1 MIISHLTG
9 NVEPDSGGPAYSI
22 PMLCETLRDLGHI
35 VDLLTLRGS
44 NEHLVTTRHR
54 SFPVWEFSGKL
65 GHAPEMW
72 RWLKQSIK
80 TSRLDIL
87 HSHNLWA
94 LPSIYPAIAGARWSI
109 PHVVSPR
116 GTLSRYSMSSGSR
129 IKRVYWP
136 LVQRPA
142 LQKVAA
148 FHATAE
154 SELEDIRRLGFGQ
167 PVAVIPNG
175 IEIHPVPSSTT
186 GKDTSKTILYFGR
199 FHPEKG
205 LADLLLAWEIAS
217 SERADWSLLLVGP
230 DNVGYRAELER
241 LVTDRRI
248 QGVTFEGPQYGKDK
262 LAVYRRGSVYVL
274 PSPTENFG
282 MTVAEA
288 LSMEVPVIANRGA
301 PWAGLELNQCGWW
314 IKHGTSSLAA
324 ALIQVM
330 KTTPAELQAMGARG
344 RVWMKAEY
352 SWPEI
357 GKQMQSFY
365 RFILGQETKPAFVH
379 LN

>member
-9 NVEPDSGGPAYSI
+9 NIEPDSGGPAYSI
-22 PMLCETLRDLGHI
+22 PMLCETLRDQGHI
-35 VDLLTLRGS
+35 VDLMTLRGS
-44 NEHLVTTRHR
+44 NEHLVTTQHR
-54 SFPVWEFSGKL
+54 SFPVWNFSGKL

-80 TSRLDIL
+80 TSRPDIL

-109 PHVVSPR
+109 PHIVSPR
-116 GTLSRYSMSSGSR
+116 GTLTRYSMSTGSR

-136 LVQRPA
+136 FIQRPV
-142 LQKVAA
+142 LKKVAA

-154 SELEDIRRLGFGQ
+154 SELEDIRRLGFKQ

-175 IEIHPVPSSTT
+175 IEIHPVPSPTT
-186 GKDTSKTILYFGR
+186 GIDPSKTILYFGR

-217 SERADWSLLLVGP
+217 SERPDWSLLLVGP
-230 DNVGYRAELER
+230 DNVAYRAELER
-241 LVTDRRI
+241 LVADRRI
-248 QGVTFEGPQYGKDK
+248 QGVTFEGPQYGRDK
-262 LAVYRRGSVYVL
+262 LGLYRRGAVYVL
-274 PSPTENFG
+274 PSPSENFG

-288 LSMEVPVIANRGA
+288 LSMEVPVIANHGA

-330 KTTPAELQAMGARG
+330 QTTPAELKAMGARG

-365 RFILGQETKPAFVH
+365 SFMLGQETKPEFVH

>member
-1 MIISHLTG
+1 MIIRHLTG
-9 NVEPDSGGPAYSI
+9 SIEPDSGGPAYSI
-22 PMLCETLRDLGHI
+22 PMLCETLRDQGHI

-44 NEHLVTTRHR
+44 NEHLVTTQHR
-54 SFPVWEFSGKL
+54 SFPVWKFSGKL

-80 TSRLDIL
+80 TSRPDIL

-94 LPSIYPAIAGARWSI
+94 LPSIYPAIVGARYEI
-109 PHVVSPR
+109 PHIVSPR
-116 GTLSRYSMSSGSR
+116 GTLTRYSMSTGSR

-136 LVQRPA
+136 FVQRPV
-142 LQKVAA
+142 LQRVAA

-154 SELEDIRRLGFGQ
+154 AELDDIRRLGFRQ

-175 IEIHPVPSSTT
+175 IEIHPVPSLAT
-186 GKDTSKTILYFGR
+186 GIDPSKTILYFGR

-217 SERADWSLLLVGP
+217 SKRPDWSLLLVGP
-230 DNVGYRAELER
+230 DNVGYRAELEK
-241 LVTDRRI
+241 LVADRRI
-248 QGVTFEGPQYGKDK
+248 QGVTFEGPQYGSDK
-262 LAVYRRGSVYVL
+262 LGVYRRGSVYVL

-314 IKHGTSSLAA
+314 IEHGTSPLAA

-330 KTTPAELQAMGARG
+330 QTTPAELQAMGARG
-344 RVWMKAEY
+344 RVWMNAEY
-352 SWPEI
+352 SWAEI
-357 GKQMQSFY
+357 GKHMQSFY
-365 RFILGQETKPAFVH
+365 LFMLGKETKPEFVY
-379 LN
+379 LK